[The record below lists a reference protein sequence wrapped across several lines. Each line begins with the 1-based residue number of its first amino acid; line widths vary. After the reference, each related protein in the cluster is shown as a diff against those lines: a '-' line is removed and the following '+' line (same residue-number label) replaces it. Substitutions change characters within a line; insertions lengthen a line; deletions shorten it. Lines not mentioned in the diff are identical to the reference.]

1 MRAGPMRER
10 LVIQRATTTQD
21 GYGEPIET
29 WATHATR
36 WAQVEPLRG
45 AERFEA
51 QRLNPDL
58 AYRVRVRHDTTV
70 DGVTPKD
77 RIYWT
82 RKTRTLRIHEVINI
96 GARDREVQLICSEL
110 VET

>member
-1 MRAGPMRER
+1 MRAGPMRHR
-10 LVIQRATTTQD
+10 VTIQESTDTQD
-21 GYGEPIET
+21 AYGEPIES
-29 WATHATR
+29 WAAYAVR

-58 AYRVRVRHDTTV
+58 AYRVRLRHDSTI
-70 DGVTPKD
+70 DAVTPKM
-77 RIYWT
+77 RISWDS
-82 RKTRTLRIHEVINI
+82 RTLRIHEVINI